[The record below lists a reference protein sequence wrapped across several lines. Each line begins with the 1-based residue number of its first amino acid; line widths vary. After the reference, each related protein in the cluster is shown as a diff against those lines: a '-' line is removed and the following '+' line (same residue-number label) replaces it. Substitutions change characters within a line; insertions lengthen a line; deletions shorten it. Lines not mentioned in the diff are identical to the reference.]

1 MKFTA
6 QRKEFLSQARRVYKV
21 APRNHTTPE
30 LNGIHIEA
38 FPKQN
43 ALRLTAT
50 DFEMSIRV
58 SLHANV
64 ELGGETIISARL
76 LIDILN
82 KLPGDE
88 VVVEL
93 RENNMLKITSGVTS
107 YNISVLPG
115 EKYPRIEMPMPGE
128 TIAVSSIPSLIG
140 STVFAASKESIGQ
153 ASRAQLCCVNL
164 VISADG
170 IRAVA
175 SDGFCVAESLGD
187 RECEGDFSMMIS
199 ASAASTLAALANESD
214 VFQIGVTGEGSGKTA
229 SFYDGSLLFTARL
242 VNGEFFDSDK
252 AFDSISAVTAIEVDA
267 QKLRELVANATAV
280 ATDEA
285 QLEVCVGNGKLTIR
299 CVTLNGKSEA
309 SIPIPSATAPE
320 VTFYFSPKRLENC
333 LKTYK
338 GAVTLELS
346 KTGVLLMRC
355 GNARYFQIGER
366 KRVFASEVEKA
377 PKPAK
382 KAKTVKT
389 EKAKKAA

>member
-6 QRKEFLSQARRVYKV
+6 QRKELLAQARRVSKV

-64 ELGGETIISARL
+64 EIAGETIISAKL
-76 LIDILN
+76 LLDILS

-88 VVVEL
+88 ITVEL
-93 RENNMLKITSGVTS
+93 RENNMLKIRSGVTS
-107 YNISVLPG
+107 YNIAVTPG
-115 EKYPRIEMPMPGE
+115 SKYPRIEMPMPGE
-128 TIAVSSIPSLIG
+128 TIAVAGIPSLIA
-140 STVFAASKESIGQ
+140 STAFATSKESIGQ

-164 VISADG
+164 IIGADG

-187 RECEGDFSMMIS
+187 RECEGDFSMLVS
-199 ASAASTLAALANESD
+199 ATAASTLASLANESD
-214 VFQIGVTGEGSGKTA
+214 VFEIGVTGEGSGKTA

-242 VNGEFFDSDK
+242 VSGEFLDTDK
-252 AFDSISAVTAIEVDA
+252 AFGSISAVTTIKVDA
-267 QKLRELVANATAV
+267 QKLRELVANVTAV
-280 ATDEA
+280 AMDEP
-285 QLEVCVGNGKLTIR
+285 QLELCVGNGKLTLR

-309 SIPIPSATAPE
+309 TIPMPSAKRAE
-320 VTFYFSPKRLENC
+320 VVSYLSPKRLMDC
-333 LKTYK
+333 LRTYK
-338 GAVTLELS
+338 GAVTLEQS
-346 KTGVLLMRC
+346 KNGVLIMRC

-366 KRVFASEVEKA
+366 KHVLA
-377 PKPAK
+377 PKAEK
-382 KAKTVKT
+382 KAKTN
-389 EKAKKAA
+389 KKAA